1 MISKRGS
8 HKIALIMVL
17 LVAVF
22 GIFLTLAR
30 NRAVTGNAIEEF
42 CPLDGG
48 PCTKDPPAPLP
59 SSGANPC
66 FCLINTKTTAIPNV
80 AGGNFVPAG
89 ADYRHMQLH
98 EGKPVD
104 TISCGDLVAVQSCD
118 PKLCTGEGTQMCQA
132 KVFECKQTGK
142 YQGRMILRH
151 TGPGVPNTMCEQ

>member
-1 MISKRGS
+1 MAKSGS
-8 HKIALIMVL
+8 QKIALIMVL

-30 NRAVTGNAIEEF
+30 NRAVTGNAIGEF

-48 PCTKDPPAPLP
+48 PCTKDPPALLP
-59 SSGANPC
+59 SSGSNPC
-66 FCLINTKTTAIPNV
+66 FCLVNTKTTAIPNV

-89 ADYRHMQLH
+89 ADYRHLQLH

>member
-8 HKIALIMVL
+8 QKIALIMVL

-22 GIFLTLAR
+22 GIFLVLSR
-30 NRAVTGNAIEEF
+30 NRVVTGNVAQEY

-48 PCTKDPPAPLP
+48 PCTKNPPTALP
-59 SSGANPC
+59 SSGAKPC
-66 FCLINTKTTAIPNV
+66 FCLVNSKTTGIANV
-80 AGGNFVPAG
+80 VGGNFVPAE
-89 ADYRHMQLH
+89 ADYRHLQLH

-104 TISCGDLVAVQSCD
+104 TISCGDLVAVQLCN
-118 PKLCTGEGTQMCQA
+118 PNLCTGEGTQMCQA

-151 TGPGVPNTMCEQ
+151 TGPGVPNIVCEQ